1 LAGRGVNGTGKADA
15 AWQGAAGHGVDW
27 MGRQATKQKGNEMT
41 QEQQDYIRHLESRGG
56 KLTPEQVL
64 DAARPDE
71 SPLHGFF
78 EWDDSA
84 AAEAYRIEQAREL
97 IRRVRIEITYQE
109 TTIRT
114 VQYVQDIG
122 KAAAVPGYVN
132 VMKPKGN
139 AARAV
144 FNREWEAVLALATRA
159 FNITVAKAPEL
170 EGGAALVSSAERV
183 LIEIQGMID

>member
-1 LAGRGVNGTGKADA
+1 
-15 AWQGAAGHGVDW
+15 
-27 MGRQATKQKGNEMT
+27 MT

-144 FNREWEAVLALATRA
+144 FNREWEAVLALARRA

-170 EGGAALVSSAERV
+170 EDGAALVSSAERV